1 MKDGFKKLLQL
12 SLIVSLVFVA
22 GFIFAPG
29 INAQAKAWS
38 KNSKGQFVN
47 NKGKVIKGATMK
59 GVDVSKWQGNINWKK
74 VAATDVDFAIIRCG
88 FGDNLT
94 SQDDEYW
101 EKNVQG
107 CIKNNI
113 PFGTYLYS
121 YAKTKAQAKSEAQHV
136 LRLLNGRDV
145 YFPIY
150 YDMEEGAQ
158 AKLGKSK
165 VGQLANVFMD
175 EIKAQGYY
183 VGIYANL
190 NWWTNYIP
198 GEFQTN
204 NEISKWVAQWRS
216 KLSYKGTFHMWQ
228 CTSKGS
234 VNGIIGRVD
243 LNFWFGDYNTSMFKR
258 KITVQGAISAMR
270 PAKAKIKSIKS
281 GHRKLTVKV
290 KKAKYAVG
298 YRVKYSR
305 YKSMKK
311 SKSKYSR
318 SRKITLKKLKA
329 RKRYYIQVRS
339 YNTKINGKRLYALKW
354 SKKKSKKTKKW

>member
-1 MKDGFKKLLQL
+1 MSE
-12 SLIVSLVFVA
+12 SLRKITKGAVIISLVFVM
-22 GFIFAPG
+22 GSIFMPKT
-29 INAQAKAWS
+29 QAATKAWS

-47 NKGKVIKGATMK
+47 DKGQVIKGATMK

-101 EKNVQG
+101 EKNVAG
-107 CIKNNI
+107 CIKNKI

-121 YAKTKAQAKSEAQHV
+121 YAKTNAQAKSEAHHV

-150 YDMEEGAQ
+150 YDMEENAQ
-158 AKLGKSK
+158 AKLGKTK
-165 VGQLANVFMD
+165 VGKLATIFMN

-183 VGIYANL
+183 AGIYANL

-198 GEFQTN
+198 GSFGTN
-204 NEISKWVAQWRS
+204 SEISKWVAQWDHN
-216 KLSYKGTFHMWQ
+216 LGYKGTANMWQ
-228 CTSKGS
+228 CTSNGS
-234 VNGIIGRVD
+234 VNGISGRVD
-243 LNFWFGDYNTSMFKR
+243 LNFWFGAYNTSMFKR
-258 KITVQGAISAMR
+258 KVAVPGGVLVTR
-270 PAKAKIKSIKS
+270 PAQAKIKSIKS

-290 KKAKYAVG
+290 KKAQNAVG
-298 YRVKYSR
+298 YRVKYSK

-318 SRKITLKKLKA
+318 SRTITLKKLKA

-339 YNTKINGKRLYALKW
+339 YNTKIDGKRLYAVKW
-354 SKKKSKKTKKW
+354 SKKKSKKTKK